1 MFACFGVA
9 AGMQK
14 GVLQFR
20 FEGATLQWLKKL
32 FRPDGDPHLATGV
45 SRLRRFVSTATILNT
60 TTALGFSRETEPI
73 GYV

>member
-1 MFACFGVA
+1 MFACCWVA

-20 FEGATLQWLKKL
+20 FEGAALRWLTRL
-32 FRPDGDPHLATGV
+32 FRPDRDPHLAVGV
-45 SRLRRFVSTATILNT
+45 SRLRRFVCTVTILNT